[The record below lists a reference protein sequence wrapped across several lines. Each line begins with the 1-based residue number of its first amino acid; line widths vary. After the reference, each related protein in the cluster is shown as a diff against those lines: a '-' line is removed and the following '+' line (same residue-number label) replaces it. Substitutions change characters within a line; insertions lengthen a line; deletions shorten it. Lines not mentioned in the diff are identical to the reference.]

1 VGDLLIYSDLKSS
14 HKNMWHANLHE
25 DAYTSS
31 CKSAEEKQLFILEF
45 DQVKIYATV
54 LSVAQFALW
63 IFATRTSRLLLIL
76 IECVCLSW

>member
-1 VGDLLIYSDLKSS
+1 
-14 HKNMWHANLHE
+14 MF
-25 DAYTSS
+25 TSS
-31 CKSAEEKQLFILEF
+31 CKTTEGKQLFILEF

-63 IFATRTSRLLLIL
+63 IFATRTLQLLLIL